1 MAALATCGDA
11 VIVMAST
18 AEIEELMGGGGHAT

>member
-1 MAALATCGDA
+1 MAALATCGNA
-11 VIVMAST
+11 VIVMAGT